1 MMKLMKLILY
11 ITYKGDCSDRVLAM
25 SSLGIYLILSAHWR
39 ETKKK
44 TVESNVPVPWLI
56 SNLKVSLRKMCPF
69 SRLLMLACFSS
80 FKKICESNIFVPFN
94 LACIEFPPSSWSRSK
109 FLELSGDH
117 HVASRNNL
125 SESNLNIYVDKKCGN
140 QSVSWSWFK
149 L

>member
-44 TVESNVPVPWLI
+44 NSRVKCTCTLAYIKPKSLSEENVPVFTVVDVGLFFQFQENMWV
-56 SNLKVSLRKMCPF
+56 KYFCAF
-69 SRLLMLACFSS
+69 
-80 FKKICESNIFVPFN
+80 